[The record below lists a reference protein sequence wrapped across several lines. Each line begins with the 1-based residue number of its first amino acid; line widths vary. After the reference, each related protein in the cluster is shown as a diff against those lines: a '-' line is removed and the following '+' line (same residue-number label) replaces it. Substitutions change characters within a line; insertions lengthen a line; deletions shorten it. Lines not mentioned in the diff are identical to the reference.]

1 MEKPKMV
8 HLKRNYL
15 LNRMRSTLLFSLVV
29 LLCYP
34 AHAQKDFYS
43 RHWSDVYKNEI
54 KNLPQSALKIVDTV
68 YYQAKK
74 DKNVTEI
81 TKAVLYQSKFA
92 LILHENAELVVVE
105 KFKKEIEASQPP
117 LRNVLES
124 MLAQVY
130 WQYFQMNRWKYY
142 GRSTVS
148 GTVSA
153 SDFRTWDAAAIL
165 REIEQHYQRSLKNKT
180 LLQHTNLG
188 AFDDILAL
196 AEHSRWYRPTLY
208 DFLAHYALDFYATDE
223 AALRNPG
230 AKNTFE
236 VGHYFSPID
245 AISFNDSTLASGQY
259 EALKLYKEL
268 LAFHLQRHDT
278 NAYVNLEIDRLKF
291 VAAHSAVSGDDALL
305 KNALTNLKKVY
316 NRHAAATLIDLE
328 LAMNLFNEGATY
340 NRGDTTHRWK
350 KKLALQICT
359 DATTRFPESDGA
371 KRCAVLKARIL
382 AQALSIKAE
391 RFLPPSSPSRL
402 LVSFTN
408 VSNLFIRIYPLAAN
422 LEDAFFLEK
431 NDSLRIALLANAVA
445 DSVWQVVLPKMD
457 DYQDHSTELVLPALS
472 RGNYLIVVSENRV
485 LSGSTGIVA
494 FTSVRATDLA
504 FLEVQ
509 SDNVLRFQVVNRNNG
524 KPIVG
529 ADVHVL
535 STDKYLNERIDEHKL
550 TDKNGFIEIDNTTKT
565 GRNLEMSVVYNGD
578 TVSFGDYYYYHYQH
592 DEQETGVTAKS
603 FLFTD
608 RSIYR
613 PGQTVFFKGVLIK
626 TKDRKS
632 SIVVG
637 QHVEVFLVDPRSS
650 EIATLRVKTNAYG
663 SFSGEFKLPAAG
675 LTGEYSLYADEDYED
690 DSQFYENLEEF
701 DYDETTVSVE
711 EYKRPTFEVSM
722 QPLTGTFR
730 LNDTL
735 RITGNAV
742 AYSGSKITKASV
754 VYTVKRE
761 VRYPGWYYWRSS
773 HPYSPAAE
781 IARGEVYTNEKGE
794 FTVPFKAVPDMEVS
808 PTAKPIFTYS
818 IAVDVTDITG
828 ETRSAASSV
837 KVGYH
842 SMLATVKAP
851 AQVDV
856 QKPVVNLSI
865 TTENLNGQF
874 LPAAGTVKIYKLQG
888 PVKPIRKRPWTAP
901 DYPTLTKETFEKIFP
916 NDSYTDDAGSAAGWP
931 HGKLM
936 KELLFDTKISREQ
949 SLTLDKTWQIGSYM
963 MELYTKDSIGQTVED
978 KFMFEVADSKGRG
991 VPDNALLIFQ
1001 TDKASY
1007 KPGEVAKVTIG
1018 SAATDVSITVEVE
1031 RNNKIVK
1038 TYTEQVSNST
1048 KVINVPLAV
1057 GTEEEDLSIH
1067 CNAVIV
1073 NSLVEQHKQ
1082 IIIEQSQPE
1091 IAIETETF
1099 KDKIQPGAKE
1109 TWSFT
1114 IQGKDEQ
1121 KLQAEVLAA
1130 MYDASLDQF
1139 KPHDWSFSPTS
1150 HPVYYSQYQ
1159 IGYGQSFGVTDFV
1172 VRNVP
1177 YRQLNIPQQNY
1188 DGFDS
1193 FGFNLTNS
1201 DYAQRKYL
1209 ERLYVDAT
1217 SIGKAS
1223 KVTMRHGRTGRAG
1236 FISGQLTTSE
1246 GDVLPG
1252 VNVMVKGTS
1261 RGTVTDVEGYYS
1273 IEADKDDILIFSF
1286 VGYSSAEVKAGR
1298 KNIVDVSMEADI
1310 MQLSEVVV
1318 VGYGTQVK
1326 KSLTSSVAIVTD
1338 QSTASDVVLEE
1349 ALAGR
1354 MPGVF
1359 VRGADGARYS
1369 IRIRGASSLPGGN
1382 APLYVVD
1389 GVIVESSQ
1397 IDQGDLASTQ
1407 VLKGAAAMAI
1417 YGARASNGVIIIS
1430 TKSGQQ
1436 KLDNEMA
1443 KVNARKNFNETAFFY
1458 PHLSTDENGR
1468 IRFSFTTPET
1478 LTRWKVQLLAHT
1490 KDLLTATKT
1499 LQAVTQK
1506 DLMVTPN
1513 LPRFV
1518 RVGDEVI
1525 ISAKVAN
1532 LSNKKLQGKIALQ
1545 LTNPVTGQAVDALFA
1560 NVARTQAFRTNA
1572 KGNTQV
1578 SWSLKVPPG
1587 MDAVQYKIVA
1597 KAGSFSDGEQN
1608 IVPVLQNRILVT
1620 ETLPLYVRSNQTKT
1634 FNLTKLQQQ
1643 SSPTLQHHQ
1652 LTLEVT
1658 SNPAWYA
1665 LQSLP
1670 YLMEFPHECAEQLFS
1685 RYYANSIASHVVNS
1699 NPTIKSVFDKW
1710 AASGKLTSDLE
1721 KNQELKSIIIEE
1733 TPWLRDAES
1742 ETEGKKRMALLF
1754 DLASMGNQLNGAVQK
1769 LKDVQFGDGGFPWF
1783 AGARWPNRYI
1793 TQHVASGFGHLT
1805 KLKIHTEP
1813 EMQTMMVKAV
1823 HYLDGE
1829 IVEDFSNLQES
1840 ALQSTASLQPRD
1852 KQKAIDKFLESYI
1865 PTSIDVHYLYMRSFY
1880 PEIGVDDKAKE
1891 VARYMEKQVTRKW
1904 QEYRLYEKGMIALIL
1919 YRAGNKN
1926 LAHDIL
1932 ASLKE
1937 NAIIS
1942 EELGMYWKENT
1953 GGWYWYESE
1962 VETQALLIEAF
1973 SEIQADA
1980 PKLSVEEKQ
1989 ATIDEL
1995 RVWLLKNKQTNA
2007 WRTTK
2012 ATTEAV
2018 FALLVQGSDWLS
2030 IGNSVDV
2037 TVGKMPVDI
2046 DANEPEAGTGYF
2058 KTSWK
2063 REAVTPDMATV
2074 TLSKKDG
2081 GVAWGS
2087 LYWQYFEDLDKI
2099 TPAETPLKLK
2109 KDVFKVVQTD
2119 KGDELHALKDEALRP
2134 GDLIRIRIVLTT
2146 DRAMEYLHMKDMRAA
2161 GFEPVDVL
2169 SEYKWQEGLGYY
2181 QSTRDVATH
2190 FFFDRVQKGV
2200 YVFEYDL
2207 RVNVRGVF
2215 SNGITTIQS
2224 MYAPEFSSHSE
2235 GVRVTIE

>member
-15 LNRMRSTLLFSLVV
+15 LNRMRSTLLLLLVV
-29 LLCYP
+29 LLYYP

-43 RHWSDVYKNEI
+43 RHWSDVYKHEI
-54 KNLPQSALKIVDTV
+54 KNLPQSALTIVDTI

-74 DKNVTEI
+74 DKNITEI

-92 LILHENAELVVVE
+92 LILQENAELVVVE

-148 GTVSA
+148 STVSDA
-153 SDFRTWDAAAIL
+153 DFRTWDAAAIL

-180 LLQHTNLG
+180 LLQNTRLET
-188 AFDDILAL
+188 FDDILAL
-196 AEHSRWYRPTLY
+196 AEHSRRYRPTLY
-208 DFLAHYALDFYATDE
+208 DFLAHYALDFYETDE

-230 AKNTFE
+230 ANNTFE

-245 AISFNDSTLASGQY
+245 DVTFNDSTLASGQY
-259 EALKLYKEL
+259 EALKLYKEM
-268 LAFHLQRHDT
+268 LAFHRQRRDT

-291 VAAHSAVSGDDALL
+291 VAEHSAVPGDDALL
-305 KNALTNLKKVY
+305 KNALTSLKKVY
-316 NRHAAATLIDLE
+316 NRHAAATLVDLE
-328 LAMNLFNEGATY
+328 LAMSLFNEGATY
-340 NRGDTTHRWK
+340 DREDTTHRWK
-350 KKLALQICT
+350 KKHALQLCN

-371 KRCAVLKARIL
+371 KRCDVLKARIL

-391 RFLPPSSPSRL
+391 RLLPLSRPSRL

-408 VSNLFIRIYPLAAN
+408 LSNLFIHIYPLAAK

-431 NDSLRIALLANAVA
+431 NDSLRIALLANKVA
-445 DSVWQVVLPKMD
+445 DSVWQVVLPKTN

-472 RGNYLIVVSENRV
+472 RGNYLIVVSENRM
-485 LSGSTGIVA
+485 LTGSTGIFA

-524 KPIVG
+524 EPIAG

-535 STDKYLNERIDEHKL
+535 SSGTYLDRGIDEHML
-550 TDKNGFIEIDNTTKT
+550 TDKNGFIKIDKMTKG
-565 GRNLEMSVVYNGD
+565 GRELEMSVVHNGD
-578 TVSFGDYYYYHYQH
+578 TVSFGDYYYYHDQH

-637 QHVEVFLVDPRSS
+637 QHVEVFLEDPRSS

-675 LTGEYSLYADEDYED
+675 LTGEYSLYADEDFED
-690 DSQFYENLEEF
+690 DSQFYENLEDF

-722 QPLTGTFR
+722 QPLTGTFG

-742 AYSGSKITKASV
+742 AYSGSKIAKAKV

-761 VRYPGWYYWRSS
+761 MRYPGWYYWRSS
-773 HPYSPAAE
+773 NPYSPAAE
-781 IARGEVYTNEKGE
+781 IVRGEVYTNEKGE
-794 FTVPFKAVPDMEVS
+794 FTVPFKAVPDVEVS
-808 PTAKPIFTYS
+808 PTAKPVFTYS

-828 ETRSAASSV
+828 ETRGAASSV

-856 QKPVVNLSI
+856 QNPIVSLSI

-874 LPAAGTVKIYKLQG
+874 LPAAGTVRIYKLQG
-888 PVKPIRKRPWTAP
+888 PAKPIRKRPWAAP
-901 DYPTLTKETFEKIFP
+901 DYPILTKEIFERIFP
-916 NDSYTDDAGSAAGWP
+916 SDSYTGDAASAVEWP
-931 HGKLM
+931 HGKLV
-936 KELLFDTKISREQ
+936 KELLFDTKRSREQ
-949 SLTLDKTWQIGSYM
+949 SLTLDKTWQIGSYV
-963 MELYTKDSIGQTVED
+963 MELQATDSMERAVED
-978 KFMFEVADSKGRG
+978 KFMFEVVDSKGKG

-1007 KPGEVAKVTIG
+1007 KPGEAVKVTIG

-1038 TYTEQVSNST
+1038 TYTEQISNST
-1048 KVINVPLAV
+1048 KVITVPLV
-1057 GTEEEDLSIH
+1057 STEDEGLSIH

-1073 NSLVEQHKQ
+1073 NSLVERHQR
-1082 IIIEQSQPE
+1082 IIIEQNRPE

-1109 TWSFT
+1109 MWSFT

-1121 KLQAEVLAA
+1121 KLQAEVVAA

-1139 KPHDWSFSPTS
+1139 KPHDWSFNPIS
-1150 HPVYYSQYQ
+1150 HPVYYSQYR
-1159 IGYGQSFGVTDFV
+1159 IGYAQSFGVTDFV

-1177 YRQLNIPQQNY
+1177 YRQLNIPRQNY

-1193 FGFNLTNS
+1193 FGFNLT
-1201 DYAQRKYL
+1201 DKGYAQRKYL

-1217 SIGKAS
+1217 SVGKAS
-1223 KVTMRHGRTGRAG
+1223 KVTMSHDRMGRAG
-1236 FISGQLTTSE
+1236 FIAGRLTTSE

-1261 RGTVTDVEGYYS
+1261 RGTVTDVGGYYS
-1273 IEADKDDILIFSF
+1273 IEAGKDDVLIFSF

-1298 KNIVDVSMEADI
+1298 KNVVDVSMEPDV

-1326 KSLTSSVAIVTD
+1326 KSLTGSVAMVTD
-1338 QSTASDVVLEE
+1338 QGTASDVVLEE

-1359 VRGADGARYS
+1359 VRGADGARYTM
-1369 IRIRGASSLPGGN
+1369 RIRGSASLPGGN
-1382 APLYVVD
+1382 VPLYVVD
-1389 GVIVESSQ
+1389 GLVVESSQ
-1397 IDQGDLASTQ
+1397 IDQGDLASAQ
-1407 VLKGAAAMAI
+1407 VLKGAAAIAI

-1430 TKSGQQ
+1430 TRSGQQ

-1443 KVNARKNFNETAFFY
+1443 KVKARKNFNETAFFY

-1478 LTRWKVQLLAHT
+1478 LTRWKIQLLAHT

-1532 LSNKKLQGKIALQ
+1532 LSSKKLQGKIVLQ
-1545 LTNPVTGQAVDALFA
+1545 LTNPVTGQVVDALFA
-1560 NVARTQAFRTNA
+1560 NVARNQAFKTNA

-1587 MDAVQYKIVA
+1587 IDAVQYRIVA

-1634 FNLTKLQQQ
+1634 FSLTKLQQQ

-1685 RYYANSIASHVVNS
+1685 RYYANNIASHVVNS
-1699 NPTIKSVFDKW
+1699 NPTVKAVFDTW

-1754 DLASMGNQLNGAVQK
+1754 DLASMGNQLNGAVRK
-1769 LKDVQFGDGGFPWF
+1769 LKDMQFADGGFSWF
-1783 AGARWPNRYI
+1783 AGAQWPDRYI

-1805 KLKIHTEP
+1805 ALKIHTES

-1829 IVEDFSNLQES
+1829 SVKDFNTLQES
-1840 ALQSTASLQPRD
+1840 ALRSTASLQSQD
-1852 KQKAIDKFLESYI
+1852 KQKAIDGFLERYT
-1865 PTSIDVHYLYMRSFY
+1865 PTSIEVHYLYMRSFY
-1880 PEIGVDDKAKE
+1880 PEIGFDDKAKE
-1891 VARYMEKQVTRKW
+1891 VARYMEKQITKKW

-1973 SEIQADA
+1973 AEIQADA

-1989 ATIDEL
+1989 TTIDAL

-2007 WRTTK
+2007 WHTTK

-2018 FALLVQGSDWLS
+2018 FALLLQGSDWLS

-2037 TVGKMPVDI
+2037 TVGKMPVNI
-2046 DANEPEAGTGYF
+2046 DATEPEAGTGYF

-2063 REAVTPDMATV
+2063 SEAVTPDMATV

-2081 GVAWGS
+2081 RVAWGG

-2099 TPAETPLKLK
+2099 TSAETPLKLK
-2109 KDVFKVVQTD
+2109 KNVFKVVHTD
-2119 KGDELHALKDEALRP
+2119 KGDELHALKDEALKP
-2134 GDLIRIRIVLTT
+2134 GDLIRIRIELAT

-2190 FFFDRVQKGV
+2190 FFFDRVEKGV

>member
-1 MEKPKMV
+1 
-8 HLKRNYL
+8 
-15 LNRMRSTLLFSLVV
+15 MRSTLLFLLVV
-29 LLCYP
+29 LLYHQ

-43 RHWSDVYKNEI
+43 QRWSDVYKNEI
-54 KNLPQSALKIVDTV
+54 KNLPQSALKIVDTI

-92 LILHENAELVVVE
+92 LILQENAELVVVE
-105 KFKKEIEASQPP
+105 KFKMEIEASQPP

-142 GRSTVS
+142 GRSVS
-148 GTVSA
+148 STVSA
-153 SDFRTWDAAAIL
+153 ADFRTWDAAAIL
-165 REIEQHYQRSLKNKT
+165 RGIEQHYQRSLNNKN
-180 LLQHTNLG
+180 LLQNTRLET
-188 AFDDILAL
+188 FDDILAL
-196 AEHSRWYRPTLY
+196 AEHSRRYRPTLY

-223 AALRNPG
+223 AALRSPG
-230 AKNTFE
+230 ANNTFE

-245 AISFNDSTLASGQY
+245 AASFNDSTFASGQY
-259 EALKLYKEL
+259 EALKLYKEM
-268 LAFHLQRHDT
+268 LAFHRQRRDT
-278 NAYVNLEIDRLKF
+278 NAYVNLEIERLKF
-291 VAAHSAVSGDDALL
+291 VAAHSAVPGDDALL
-305 KNALTNLKKVY
+305 KNALTSLKRVY

-328 LAMNLFNEGATY
+328 LAMSLFNEGTTY
-340 NRGDTTHRWK
+340 DREDTTHRWK
-350 KKLALQICT
+350 KKLALQICN
-359 DATTRFPESDGA
+359 DAASRFPGSDGA
-371 KRCAVLKARIL
+371 KRCDVLAGRIL
-382 AQALSIKAE
+382 AQALSIKGE
-391 RFLPPSSPSRL
+391 RFLPLSRPSRL
-402 LVSFTN
+402 LMSFTN
-408 VSNLFIRIYPLAAN
+408 VSNLFIHIYPLTAK

-431 NDSLRIALLANAVA
+431 DDSLRIALLTNKVV
-445 DSVWQVVLPKMD
+445 DSLWQVVLPKTD
-457 DYQDHSTELVLPALS
+457 DYQNHSTELVLPALS
-472 RGNYLIVVSENRV
+472 RGNYLIVASENRV
-485 LSGSTGIVA
+485 LSGSTGIFA

-509 SDNVLRFQVVNRNNG
+509 SDNILRFQVINRNNG
-524 KPIVG
+524 KPIAG

-535 STDKYLNERIDEHKL
+535 STDTYSGAGIDEHKL
-550 TDKNGFIEIDNTTKT
+550 TDKNGFIEIDKVTKR
-565 GRNLEMSVVYNGD
+565 GWNLEMSVIYNGD

-626 TKDRKS
+626 TKDKKS

-637 QHVEVFLVDPRSS
+637 QHVEVFLEDSRSS
-650 EIATLRVKTNAYG
+650 EIATLRVKTNGYG

-675 LTGEYSLYADEDYED
+675 LTGEYSLYADEDSED
-690 DSQFYENLEEF
+690 DSQFYENLDDF

-742 AYSGSKITKASV
+742 AYSGSKITKAKV
-754 VYTVKRE
+754 AYTVKRE

-773 HPYSPAAE
+773 NPYSPEAE
-781 IARGEVYTNEKGE
+781 IVSGEVYTNEKGE
-794 FTVPFKAVPDMEVS
+794 FTVPFKAVPDIEVS
-808 PTAKPIFTYS
+808 PTAKPVFTYS

-842 SMLATVKAP
+842 SMLATVRAP

-856 QKPVVNLSI
+856 QKPVVGLSI

-888 PVKPIRKRPWTAP
+888 PIKPIRKRPWAAP
-901 DYPTLTKETFEKIFP
+901 DYPTLTKETFERLFP
-916 NDSYTDDAGSAAGWP
+916 NDSYGDDAGSAVGWP

-936 KELLFDTKISREQ
+936 KELLFDTKTSREQ
-949 SLTLDKTWQIGSYM
+949 SLTLDKTWQIGSYV

-978 KFMFEVADSKGRG
+978 KFMIEVVDSKGSG

-1001 TDKASY
+1001 TDKTSY

-1031 RNNKIVK
+1031 KNNKIVK

-1048 KVINVPLAV
+1048 KVITVPLV
-1057 GTEEEDLSIH
+1057 GTEDEGLSIH

-1073 NSLVEQHKQ
+1073 NSVVERHKR
-1082 IIIEQSQPE
+1082 IIIEQRRPQ

-1099 KDKIQPGAKE
+1099 KDKIQPGAIE

-1121 KLQAEVLAA
+1121 KLQAEVVAA

-1139 KPHDWSFSPTS
+1139 KPHDWSFNPISQL
-1150 HPVYYSQYQ
+1150 VYYSQYRL
-1159 IGYGQSFGVTDFV
+1159 GYGQSFGVTDFIV
-1172 VRNVP
+1172 KNVP
-1177 YRQLNIPQQNY
+1177 YRQLNIPRQNY

-1201 DYAQRKYL
+1201 GRAQRKYL
-1209 ERLYVDAT
+1209 ERLYVDVT

-1223 KVTMRHGRTGRAG
+1223 KVTMSHDRMGRAG
-1236 FISGQLTTSE
+1236 FISGQLTTSD

-1252 VNVMVKGTS
+1252 VNVMVKGTW

-1273 IEADKDDILIFSF
+1273 IEAGMDDVLIFSF
-1286 VGYSSAEVKAGR
+1286 VGYSSAEVKAGK
-1298 KNIVDVSMEADI
+1298 KNIVDVSMEPDI

-1326 KSLTSSVAIVTD
+1326 KSLTGSVAMVTD
-1338 QSTASDVVLEE
+1338 QGTVSDVVLEE

-1359 VRGADGARYS
+1359 VRGADGSRYT
-1369 IRIRGASSLPGGN
+1369 ITIRGTTSLPGGN

-1397 IDQGDLASTQ
+1397 IDQRDLASAQ
-1407 VLKGAAAMAI
+1407 VLKGAAAIAI

-1430 TKSGQQ
+1430 TRSGQQ

-1443 KVNARKNFNETAFFY
+1443 KVNARKDFNETAFFY
-1458 PHLSTDENGR
+1458 PHMSTDENGR
-1468 IRFSFTTPET
+1468 IHFSFSTPET

-1532 LSNKKLQGKIALQ
+1532 LSNKKLQGKIVLQ

-1560 NVARTQAFRTNA
+1560 NHARNQAFRTNA
-1572 KGNTQV
+1572 RGNTQV

-1587 MDAVQYKIVA
+1587 IAAVQYKIVA

-1608 IVPVLQNRILVT
+1608 IVPVLQNRVLVT
-1620 ETLPLYVRSNQTKT
+1620 ETLPLYVRSNQTKS
-1634 FNLTKLQQQ
+1634 FSLTKLQQQ

-1699 NPTIKSVFDKW
+1699 NPKVKAVFDTW

-1754 DLASMGNQLNGAVQK
+1754 DLASMGNQLKGAVQK
-1769 LKDVQFGDGGFPWF
+1769 LKDMQFADGGFSWF

-1805 KLKIHTEP
+1805 TLKIHSEP

-1829 IVEDFSNLQES
+1829 VVEDFNGN
-1840 ALQSTASLQPRD
+1840 
-1852 KQKAIDKFLESYI
+1852 FLESYT
-1865 PTSIDVHYLYMRSFY
+1865 PTSIEVHYLYMRSFY
-1880 PEIGVDDKAKE
+1880 PEIGFDDKTKE
-1891 VARYMEKQVTRKW
+1891 VARYMEKQITKKW

-1926 LAHDIL
+1926 LACDIL

-1942 EELGMYWKENT
+1942 DELGMYWKENT

-1973 SEIQADA
+1973 AEIQADA

-1989 ATIDEL
+1989 TTIDAL

-2018 FALLVQGSDWLS
+2018 FALLLQGSDWLS

-2037 TVGKMPVDI
+2037 TVGKMPVNI
-2046 DANEPEAGTGYF
+2046 DTTEPEAGTGYF

-2081 GVAWGS
+2081 GVAWGG

-2099 TPAETPLKLK
+2099 TPAETPLRLK
-2109 KDVFKVVQTD
+2109 KNVFKVVHTD
-2119 KGDELHALKDEALRP
+2119 KGDELHALKDETLKP
-2134 GDLIRIRIVLTT
+2134 GDLIRIRIELAT